1 MPSGSRKPR
10 KTSPK
15 RSSMD
20 RTFGSLEA
28 AGNAGSS
35 RGGPSTVVDLR
46 DAAAYHALVLST
58 ENASLETQRNY
69 LFHWKIL
76 IDYCEASGAGIS
88 LAEFNRET
96 IRAAS
101 EWYRRRANPQSSRQG
116 AVGVR
121 QFVQRM
127 NTAGNFLI
135 REEVIPDTQFRSVR
149 APRVAKVL
157 RKPFSEVEVNALW
170 GAAQRTRN
178 PERDS
183 ALFLLLL
190 NTGMRIGEAAGLTVD
205 KLDLARN
212 QVTVGAEGKSRRER
226 LVPIG
231 SVTQRDGG
239 RAVRAIKGYLKVRP
253 GTAFD
258 QGRLFLSHDGHP
270 LRAVALSNVIK
281 KLGEMAGVDN
291 PIPHR
296 LRHLFATDY
305 LTQYPGDETGLR
317 RIIGHV
323 SHAVLEDYVHLA
335 QSTIA
340 ERASHVALS
349 ERWLANSS
357 QVQAMRM
364 LRQRE
369 PNQPP
374 PDRKRKSG

>member
-1 MPSGSRKPR
+1 MEQISRAASKRTQRILGSTTKVRTGFGVEALGTAVLSGKG
-10 KTSPK
+10 PK
-15 RSSMD
+15 
-20 RTFGSLEA
+20 A
-28 AGNAGSS
+28 I
-35 RGGPSTVVDLR
+35 VDLR
-46 DAAAYHALVLST
+46 DAAAYHALVLSA
-58 ENASLETQRNY
+58 ENASTETQRNY

-76 IDYCEASGAGIS
+76 IDYCDASGTGIALS
-88 LAEFNRET
+88 EFTRET

-101 EWYRRRANPQSSRQG
+101 EWYRRRANPNSSRQG

-135 REEVIPDTQFRSVR
+135 REEVIPESQFRSVR

-157 RKPFSEVEVNALW
+157 RKPFDEVEVNAMW

-190 NTGMRIGEAAGLTVD
+190 NTGMRIGEAASLSLE
-205 KLDLARN
+205 KIDLSRN
-212 QVTVGAEGKSRRER
+212 QITIGAEGKSRRER

-231 SVTQRDGG
+231 SVAQRDGG
-239 RAVRAIKGYLKVRP
+239 RAVRALKTYLKVRP

-258 QGRLFLSHDGHP
+258 QGRLFLSAEGHP
-270 LRAVALSNVIK
+270 LPAVSLSNIIQR
-281 KLGEMAGVDN
+281 LGDLAGIDN

-296 LRHLFATDY
+296 LRHTFATDY

-323 SHAVLEDYVHLA
+323 SNAVLEDYVHLA

-340 ERASHVALS
+340 DRAGHVALS
-349 ERWLANSS
+349 ERWLGTSP
-357 QVQAMRM
+357 QLQAAR
-364 LRQRE
+364 LLAQRE
-369 PNQPP
+369 PERR
-374 PDRKRKSG
+374 RKTS